1 MPKKIIFLCKPII
14 ARSVLFFVR
23 RLSGRSLKMITGAM
37 KKLNVVYT
45 CNVRKPDMEDE
56 RYGEFE
62 SPATIAAVTRALE
75 RIGAHVELIDVG
87 PDIYHQLERRKDR
100 IDLVFNNTEG
110 LEEKEL
116 REAIVPFFCEYLH
129 IPCTGSSPKTFIN
142 KMDKATAKRIV
153 AYDGVPTA
161 QYQLLRRGERLENLH
176 FPLMVKPYSE
186 GTSIGIRQKSK
197 VHNWSELDDAVSSIH
212 AQFNQPALVEDFL
225 PGKEYTIGLIGHYV
239 LPILEIDF
247 ARIPGQPHVRDPHVK
262 DIENPFIAHLDWTD
276 TAKSFAEIAIK
287 AHEALEVRD
296 YNRMD
301 FRQRDDQLYF
311 LEANVIPGIHP
322 TEADLTN
329 MCRHAGLAHDDM
341 IALIVYT
348 AVQRLSQTYPEK
360 FNGNIG
366 ILEQRALAAIGTIPR
381 AGSIQY
387 RDKTY
392 LLLGK

>member
-1 MPKKIIFLCKPII
+1 MPHFQTIK
-14 ARSVLFFVR
+14 R
-23 RLSGRSLKMITGAM
+23 AM
-37 KKLNVVYT
+37 KKLNIVYT

-62 SPATIAAVTRALE
+62 SPETIEAVTSALE
-75 RIGAHVELIDVG
+75 RIGANVELIDVG
-87 PDIYHQLERRKDR
+87 PEIYHQLEKRKDR

-116 REAIVPFFCEYLH
+116 REAIVPFFCDYLH

-161 QYQLLRRGERLENLH
+161 RYQLLNPGDRLRNLS

-186 GTSIGIRQKSK
+186 GTSIGISQNSK
-197 VHNWSELDDAVSSIH
+197 VHDGLELDDAVSSIH
-212 AQFNQPALVEDFL
+212 AQFNQPALAEEFL
-225 PGKEYTIGLIGHYV
+225 PGREYTIGLIGNYV

-247 ARIPGQPHVRDPHVK
+247 ARIPGHPHVRDPHVK
-262 DIENPFIAHLDWTD
+262 DIENPYIAHLDWTD
-276 TAKSFAEIAIK
+276 TAKRFAEIAVK

-301 FRQRDDQLYF
+301 FRMRDDQLYF

-329 MCRHAGLAHDDM
+329 MCRHAGLVHADM
-341 IALIVYT
+341 IALIVHT
-348 AVQRLSQTYPEK
+348 AVQRLAPIYPERFSGK
-360 FNGNIG
+360 TET
-366 ILEQRALAAIGTIPR
+366 LEQLAIAAIGKIPC
-381 AGSIQY
+381 AGSILYQ
-387 RDKTY
+387 DKTY
-392 LLLGK
+392 TLLGR

>member
-1 MPKKIIFLCKPII
+1 
-14 ARSVLFFVR
+14 
-23 RLSGRSLKMITGAM
+23 M
-37 KKLNVVYT
+37 KKLHIVYT

-62 SPATIAAVTRALE
+62 SPATIAAVTKALE

-87 PDIYHQLERRKDR
+87 PDIYYQLEKRRGQ

-116 REAIVPFFCEYLH
+116 REAIVPFLCEYLH

-153 AYDGVPTA
+153 AYEGVPTA
-161 QYQLLRRGERLENLH
+161 QYQLLRPGERLQNLH
-176 FPLMVKPYSE
+176 FPLMVKPCSE
-186 GTSIGIRQKSK
+186 GTSIGISQKSK
-197 VHNWSELDDAVSSIH
+197 VHNRSELDDAVRLIH
-212 AQFNQPALVEDFL
+212 AQFNQPALVEEFL
-225 PGKEYTIGLIGHYV
+225 PGKEYTIGLIGRYV

-276 TAKSFAEIAIK
+276 TARRFAEIAIR

-301 FRQRDDQLYF
+301 FRMRDDQLYF

-341 IALIVYT
+341 IAFIVYT
-348 AVQRLSQTYPEK
+348 AVQRLSQTYPER
-360 FNGNIG
+360 FSGNTG
-366 ILEQRALAAIGTIPR
+366 TLEQRVLAAIDTIPQ

-387 RDKTY
+387 QNKTY